1 MYEKNILVAINTLKK
16 AKERADEGNGDI
28 LIPFM
33 QTDDVF
39 VNTKVFSKDVADT
52 AIEALKMV
60 LDNGRVK
67 KKGCKV

>member
-1 MYEKNILVAINTLKK
+1 
-16 AKERADEGNGDI
+16 
-28 LIPFM
+28 M
-33 QTDDVF
+33 QTDAVF

-52 AIEALKMV
+52 VIEALKMV